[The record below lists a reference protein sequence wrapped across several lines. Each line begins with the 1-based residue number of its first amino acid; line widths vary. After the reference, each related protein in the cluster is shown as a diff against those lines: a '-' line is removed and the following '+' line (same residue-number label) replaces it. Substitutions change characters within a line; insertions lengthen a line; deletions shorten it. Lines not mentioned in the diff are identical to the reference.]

1 MTTTTTE
8 LTMFEGVSES
18 IAGAVAEATAAQL
31 AAPSPCVG
39 WSARDVLNHMIGGA
53 DMFAAS
59 ARGQQQPFPDWSDM
73 PDWVG
78 NDPAKS

>member
-1 MTTTTTE
+1 MTTTATE
-8 LTMFEGVSES
+8 LTMFEGVSDS
-18 IAGAVAEATAAQL
+18 IEGAIAEAAAAQL

-39 WSARDVLNHMIGGA
+39 WSAHDVLNHMIGGA
-53 DMFAAS
+53 NLFAAC

-78 NDPAKS
+78 NDPAAS